1 MTRQDAWTILTV
13 DERRFL
19 RELFAES
26 RRRGEDTAPDERV
39 VIEADAGQSGFV
51 QRLLAS
57 GRLRLIVDGEE
68 ETLQYSLDV
77 DPDSLASR
85 ELKLRARCPVLVDRR
100 GRARSLRV
108 RPSNGEISVR
118 DQGGR
123 LQQPDVVDISTT
135 GIFLR
140 DAAARGVASGSWLSG
155 LHLRLPNHGGVRV
168 GGRVVRVRRS
178 GDRVDVAMEFDR
190 RDMDRSSRSALRQ
203 YVFERYQQ
211 RSA

>member
-26 RRRGEDTAPDERV
+26 RRQGDDVAPEERV
-39 VIEADAGQSGFV
+39 LIEADAGQSGFV

-57 GRLRLIVDGEE
+57 GRLRLIIDGET
-68 ETLQYSLDV
+68 ETMQYALEV

-85 ELKLRARCPVLVDRR
+85 ELKLRARYPVLVDRR

-108 RPSNGEISVR
+108 RPGNGEVTVR
-118 DQGGR
+118 DRGGR
-123 LQQPDVVDISTT
+123 LRQPDVVDISTT

-140 DAAARGVASGSWLSG
+140 DAAARGVSSGSWLSD
-155 LHLRLPNHGGVRV
+155 LHLRLPNHEDVSI

-178 GDRVDVAMEFDR
+178 GGRVGLAMEFDR
-190 RDMDRSSRSALRQ
+190 QNLDRNSRSALRQ

-211 RSA
+211 RPA

>member
-1 MTRQDAWTILTV
+1 MTRHDAWTILTV

-26 RRRGEDTAPDERV
+26 RRRGDDTTTEERV
-39 VIEADAGQSGFV
+39 VIEADSGQSGFV

-57 GRLRLIVDGEE
+57 GRLRLIVDGDG

-85 ELKLRARCPVLVDRR
+85 ELKLRARYPVLVDRR

-108 RPSNGEISVR
+108 RPGNGEVRVR
-118 DQGGR
+118 DHGGR
-123 LQQPDVVDISTT
+123 LQQADVVDISTS
-135 GIFLR
+135 GVFLQGEE
-140 DAAARGVASGSWLSG
+140 AKEVSSGASLSG
-155 LHLRLPNHGGVRV
+155 LHLQLPNHDGVRV

-178 GDRVDVAMEFDR
+178 GDRVGVAMAFDR
-190 RDMDRSSRSALRQ
+190 RDMDRDSRSALRE